1 MVPKRPVYD
10 RVVMNPPF
18 DQERD
23 IDHVMHALGFLKS
36 GGRLVAV
43 MSAHTEFAE
52 SRKATAFRAHIKKL
66 GGRLSDLPRNSFSEV
81 GTNVNTILL
90 VVSA

>member
-1 MVPKRPVYD
+1 MVPRRQVYD

-18 DQERD
+18 DRERD
-23 IDHVMHALGFLKS
+23 VDHVMHALGFLKP

-66 GGRLSDLPRNSFSEV
+66 GGRFSDLPRNSFSEV

-90 VVSA
+90 TVSI